1 MRFYLHSSP
10 VDVAFFRR
18 PASPANLVR
27 QRGGGEAV
35 LLILD
40 RDVIPPNAQYC
51 DADVAYA
58 LACLSRE
65 RFISRSDLRDYLGIG
80 EGSVRAL
87 LKIMVDYGMVTISR
101 RGVSIS
107 DNGRTIYFK
116 MGIRPIEI
124 KLGYHLGRYTQAIKV
139 MGVAEKITTGMNQV
153 KISTANGGLGC
164 TTWVMKN
171 KTLYMPPHL
180 KFSEES
186 VMESEKIIDTA
197 DLHNGDVFLI
207 CGAESLRNAR
217 VAAMMVALDL
227 V

>member
-1 MRFYLHSSP
+1 MRCAP
-10 VDVAFFRR
+10 EDR
-18 PASPANLVR
+18 PE
-27 QRGGGEAV
+27 GGGGAI

-40 RDVIPPNAQYC
+40 RDTIPPNAQYC
-51 DADVAYA
+51 DADVAYT

-124 KLGYHLGRYTQAIKV
+124 KLGYHLGGYTQAIKV

-186 VMESEKIIDTA
+186 AMESEKIIDTA